1 MHVTLNTGHVTPAG
15 LWWATGHDLDDPD
28 IRAMIDA
35 GQKPMIG
42 GASIGNAVENK
53 VLDHLVA
60 NATYTAP
67 TPSLGLWTSTV
78 DDTSTAAT
86 AGELTYTTYARQSIS
101 STNMS
106 PAASGSVTNDVA
118 ITFAAVTAG
127 GGTVTFWMLCSPPPV
142 RATTSAGAPQH
153 RRSSA
158 PRRRRPQW
166 RSAGSS
172 STSTDSPSSRPTS
185 REPPNEHHLRQ
196 VQPTDAHHLPLC
208 A

>member
-1 MHVTLNTGHVTPAG
+1 MELIQLNKGRMTPAG
-15 LWWATGHDLDDPD
+15 LWWATGADMEDPEV
-28 IRAMIDA
+28 RRMIDA
-35 GQKPMIG
+35 GIKPMIG

-53 VLDHLVA
+53 ILDHLVA

-118 ITFAAVTAG
+118 ITFPAVTAG
-127 GGTVTFWMLCSPPPV
+127 GGTVTFWMLCS
-142 RATTSAGAPQH
+142 
-153 RRSSA
+153 
-158 PRRRRPQW
+158 
-166 RSAGSS
+166 SS
-172 STSTDSPSSRPTS
+172 SGAGDNICWGTATSTVISTTQTPPTVAIGG
-185 REPPNEHHLRQ
+185 L
-196 VQPTDAHHLPLC
+196 VITLD
-208 A
+208 